1 MLSRVHC
8 ELSFIDNNRYI
19 KDGNEDRVESTN
31 GTWEYANDETEIKER
46 MNFKSNFCNFLCK
59 FQ

>member
-19 KDGNEDRVESTN
+19 KDGDEYRVESTN
-31 GTWEYANDETEIKER
+31 GTWEYANDETEIK
-46 MNFKSNFCNFLCK
+46 KG
-59 FQ
+59 